1 VKVNISFWTT
11 ISEPSPAVLANS
23 LASSKIGVRTSE

>member
-11 ISEPSPAVLANS
+11 KSEPSPAVLAKS
-23 LASSKIGVRTSE
+23 LASSKMGVRISE